1 MGEYLG
7 TTKRELKHGIGLLT
21 MDFPER
27 RNALSKGL
35 LTDLRKHMTELAN
48 DPDCR
53 VIVLTGAEGHFC
65 AGGDVKKMMEVTPV
79 NGPVRLKAMHE
90 VAEAIF
96 HAKKPV
102 IAAVEGAAAGGGM
115 AFAATCDIVVAAED
129 SHFSGAF
136 SRLGIMPEFST
147 SITLPMRMGMGRA
160 KLFLMTGDRL
170 SGVDAVQQGLA
181 DILVPSGEALGK
193 AMELAKTFSQMP
205 TKALGVTKSV
215 INRFPMS
222 FENGLRTELEAQ
234 VQLYMSDDYLEA
246 RKAFVERREPVFKGS

>member
-1 MGEYLG
+1 MTEYLG
-7 TTKRELKHGIGLLT
+7 QTRRELKDGIGLVT

-35 LTDLRKHMTELAN
+35 LTDLRQHMAELADN
-48 DPDCR
+48 PECR

-65 AGGDVKKMMEVTPV
+65 AGGDVKKMMEVNAI
-79 NGPVRLKAMHE
+79 NGPVKLKAMHE

-102 IAAVEGAAAGGGM
+102 IAAVEGAASGGGM
-115 AFAATCDIVVAAED
+115 AFAATCDVVVAAED

-147 SITLPMRMGMGRA
+147 FITLPQRMGMGRA
-160 KLFLMTGDRL
+160 KLFLMMGNRLTGTE
-170 SGVDAVQQGLA
+170 AVEQGLA
-181 DILVPSGEALGK
+181 DILVPTGTALDK
-193 AMELAKTFSQMP
+193 AMELAKTFAEMP

-215 INRFPMS
+215 MNRFPMS
-222 FENGLRTELEAQ
+222 FDNGLRTELEAQ
-234 VQLYMSDDYLEA
+234 VQLLMSDDFLEA
-246 RKAFVERREPVFKGS
+246 RTAFNEKRKPVFKGS